1 MQEPPPPSGQEAL
14 DIIKRLGEP
23 INSDAPPLGMDKNYA
38 AAIPLQQA
46 YERTKEAMHR
56 GAEPIRLMYCLDD
69 KGYFTIQGYNTY
81 RFGMSPENNPVLLH
95 FEDIAHSG
103 IGEYN
108 GPDAA
113 RIRPLLPDPEN
124 NKFLLHPEYARVT
137 EARLTRTY
145 EPWVDMTAKM
155 CEMDE
160 INYTIHQGLLY
171 RLSPTVWAND
181 WIKYWATP
189 LFEGP
194 KEEKKP
200 KTDENGDQLY
210 QLYYYTSGSK
220 QDDPIELDA
229 QKLKKLIGDT
239 LSRIGAFK
247 AGPPK
252 TLKEIRKSVRNDFHM
267 REKIFREGLDPEV
280 FFLNHEYKQ
289 NKSQSKWA
297 RHRHTARRFTL
308 RGAQSMNNFVQ
319 RIKLEKVKKK
329 GAIGV
334 FMTALKLLSKS
345 KKFAIVTNPLFIA
358 TVIASSISYLIARK
372 DSLIVRDK
380 AHLKHRDDIS
390 HNFWKTTVNGLQD
403 IKHSGLL
410 DPEKGCMIRI
420 LKADEANIT
429 PPHNFSWYEGQF
441 EEAGWHAVADTARS
455 RNGSIVEGYKINNCS
470 HRIAT
475 EPNGMGVCYVPF
487 MDTEYAI
494 PEMEEPLPECT
505 PVLST
510 IQTALSEKPD
520 GDHPIMK
527 VFKNEQ
533 GDLSAAFLNAAEFE
547 KDVRN
552 LISLQPEG
560 PRQAAID
567 NAPILSQAAW
577 DAHYGENDKRRG
589 LLKWFKRSSKPEQAM
604 PTKIE
609 TTVAPAGREPI

>member
-1 MQEPPPPSGQEAL
+1 
-14 DIIKRLGEP
+14 
-23 INSDAPPLGMDKNYA
+23 
-38 AAIPLQQA
+38 
-46 YERTKEAMHR
+46 
-56 GAEPIRLMYCLDD
+56 
-69 KGYFTIQGYNTY
+69 
-81 RFGMSPENNPVLLH
+81 
-95 FEDIAHSG
+95 
-103 IGEYN
+103 
-108 GPDAA
+108 
-113 RIRPLLPDPEN
+113 
-124 NKFLLHPEYARVT
+124 
-137 EARLTRTY
+137 
-145 EPWVDMTAKM
+145 
-155 CEMDE
+155 
-160 INYTIHQGLLY
+160 
-171 RLSPTVWAND
+171 
-181 WIKYWATP
+181 
-189 LFEGP
+189 
-194 KEEKKP
+194 
-200 KTDENGDQLY
+200 
-210 QLYYYTSGSK
+210 
-220 QDDPIELDA
+220 
-229 QKLKKLIGDT
+229 
-239 LSRIGAFK
+239 
-247 AGPPK
+247 
-252 TLKEIRKSVRNDFHM
+252 
-267 REKIFREGLDPEV
+267 
-280 FFLNHEYKQ
+280 
-289 NKSQSKWA
+289 
-297 RHRHTARRFTL
+297 
-308 RGAQSMNNFVQ
+308 
-319 RIKLEKVKKK
+319 
-329 GAIGV
+329 
-334 FMTALKLLSKS
+334 MTALKLLSKS